1 MTPPSRRAQKPGG
14 LEALSEAIESGAGL
28 PAVARAAAGALGAS
42 IALIDRS
49 SAVFAVAAASSAE
62 EEKLLA
68 ADSGV
73 ETAELRVADA
83 VVGELR
89 IRPRGKEGLPPSTVR
104 MVATLLGLEVERAR
118 APEWASDEAAHSF
131 VEAVLERRLT
141 DPDDI
146 VARAEELGTDL
157 SQGAGVVF
165 LRAHPQAAQAS
176 EWRER
181 VLMLTLRAVRAGGT
195 LSLIHI

>member
-1 MTPPSRRAQKPGG
+1 MTPPARRAQKPGG

-49 SAVFAVAAASSAE
+49 SAVLAVAAGSSAE

-68 ADSGV
+68 ADAGV

-89 IRPRGKEGLPPSTVR
+89 IRPRG
-104 MVATLLGLEVERAR
+104 
-118 APEWASDEAAHSF
+118 
-131 VEAVLERRLT
+131 
-141 DPDDI
+141 
-146 VARAEELGTDL
+146 
-157 SQGAGVVF
+157 
-165 LRAHPQAAQAS
+165 
-176 EWRER
+176 
-181 VLMLTLRAVRAGGT
+181 
-195 LSLIHI
+195 